1 VYINNN
7 LLGGAY
13 RRNAEGDYRCSE
25 AEVKAMLRD
34 QSEIPSDGLAI
45 DELNWQDLDR
55 ESINRYRNCFKS
67 LKPVHVWNTLETDE
81 FLQKIGAAKKKEQS
95 IKPTIAGLVMF
106 GTEDVITQILPDYF
120 LDYREKYD
128 ASRWTDRVVSNLG
141 EWSGNIFD
149 FFFKVV
155 GKLTADIKT
164 PFQMRNYIERLDDT
178 AIHTALREALANT
191 LIHADYYGRRGI
203 VIEKTKTNI
212 LFANPGICRPGI
224 KEALNGGVSDP
235 RNPSLFKMFA
245 LIDIGERVG
254 SGLFNIRTVWN
265 ASALPAPS
273 FVCNYAP
280 DRTTLSLEIELEYKK
295 NDVTENLENV
305 AENVRGNLYDVIENV
320 TENLE
325 NVIENLDDVTE
336 NPGNVTEKQRKML
349 LLDILRS
356 NPRMATGQLAERFS
370 ITRRT
375 VQRDIDKLKA
385 QGILER
391 VGPDKGGYWN
401 IIKGDVVS
409 P

>member
-1 VYINNN
+1 
-7 LLGGAY
+7 
-13 RRNAEGDYRCSE
+13 
-25 AEVKAMLRD
+25 
-34 QSEIPSDGLAI
+34 
-45 DELNWQDLDR
+45 
-55 ESINRYRNCFKS
+55 
-67 LKPVHVWNTLETDE
+67 
-81 FLQKIGAAKKKEQS
+81 
-95 IKPTIAGLVMF
+95 
-106 GTEDVITQILPDYF
+106 
-120 LDYREKYD
+120 
-128 ASRWTDRVVSNLG
+128 
-141 EWSGNIFD
+141 
-149 FFFKVV
+149 
-155 GKLTADIKT
+155 
-164 PFQMRNYIERLDDT
+164 LDDT
-178 AIHTALREALANT
+178 AIHTALREALANA

-235 RNPSLFKMFA
+235 RNPSIFKMFA

-254 SGLFNIRTVWN
+254 SGLFNIRAVWN
-265 ASALPAPS
+265 ASDLPAPS

-280 DRTTLSLEIELEYKK
+280 DRTTLTLEIELENKK

-305 AENVRGNLYDVIENV
+305 
-320 TENLE
+320 TESS
-325 NVIENLDDVTE
+325 DD
-336 NPGNVTEKQRKML
+336 VTEKQRKIV

-356 NPRMATGQLAERFS
+356 NPHTATGQLAERLS